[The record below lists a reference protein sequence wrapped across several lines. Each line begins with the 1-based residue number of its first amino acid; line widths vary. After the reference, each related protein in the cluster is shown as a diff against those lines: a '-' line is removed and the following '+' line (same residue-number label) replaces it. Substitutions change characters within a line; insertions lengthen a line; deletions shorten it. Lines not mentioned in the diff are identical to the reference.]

1 MHRPGTM
8 RLPFLQYGAEVL
20 TEVTALLDETAQ
32 FLEPILPLQQLTQS
46 VLILGYTCYTL
57 KHTYILSVN

>member
-8 RLPFLQYGAEVL
+8 QLPFLQYGAEVL
-20 TEVTALLDETAQ
+20 TEVAALLDETAQ
-32 FLEPILPLQQLTQS
+32 FLEPILPLQHSTQS
-46 VLILGYTCYTL
+46 VLILGYTCYML